1 MVTANNKGLGAQS
14 VVQTVNGMKV
24 SQNALNMGQYF
35 LLTWKDKRTKP
46 GSVGVPPT
54 ALGGNS
60 PAISST
66 LRMLISKWGAQ
77 LSCHNSIVRLRTP

>member
-1 MVTANNKGLGAQS
+1 M
-14 VVQTVNGMKV
+14 QTVNGMKV

-35 LLTWKDKRTKP
+35 LLAWKDKRTKP

-60 PAISST
+60 LLSAVLQPSENANKLVKSSAF
-66 LRMLISKWGAQ
+66 S
-77 LSCHNSIVRLRTP
+77 P

>member
-1 MVTANNKGLGAQS
+1 M
-14 VVQTVNGMKV
+14 QTVNGMKV

-35 LLTWKDKRTKP
+35 LLAWKDKRTKP

-60 PAISST
+60 
-66 LRMLISKWGAQ
+66 L
-77 LSCHNSIVRLRTP
+77 LSAAL